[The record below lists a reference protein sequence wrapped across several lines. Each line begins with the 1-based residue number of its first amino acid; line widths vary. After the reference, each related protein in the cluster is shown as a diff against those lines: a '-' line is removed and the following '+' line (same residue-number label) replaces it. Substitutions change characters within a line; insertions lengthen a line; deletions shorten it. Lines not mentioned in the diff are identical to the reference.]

1 MVFDPLDG
9 LAPLLQ
15 AAAEDIAR
23 TGPPMG
29 NLLAGTMGDG
39 LVFAGHGGV
48 PFAGDNGVQVTQD
61 WQLLGFLNTPGETE
75 AAVDSPEDDPQS
87 EHGGSCGT
95 HLVAFTLA
103 PSDKSFCRSVDGDGA
118 PARRVWTQ
126 RPNRQY
132 RDRRAHV

>member
-61 WQLLGFLNTPGETE
+61 WQLRRTTPSLSM
-75 AAVDSPEDDPQS
+75 ADRAVR
-87 EHGGSCGT
+87 
-95 HLVAFTLA
+95 TL
-103 PSDKSFCRSVDGDGA
+103 
-118 PARRVWTQ
+118 
-126 RPNRQY
+126 
-132 RDRRAHV
+132 